1 MDARTPLISGDEQ
14 PAPQMARRVSR
25 STFANTNAKPKKVQ
39 KPSKAIGLSAIGDLL
54 LDTLLFLLLIIAVL
68 TAVAITGYAFV
79 RVLAPPLPF
88 QIPKLPSDVEGN
100 ILVGVLFFW
109 MEALVIVL
117 GLRFL
122 DRARVRMLA
131 RRQLFSIQDA
141 LAGCINGMDDARY
154 AYAVHLDENADENGH
169 YKELGGLNRD
179 LAQMRRDFV
188 REIYCDVE
196 LTEVAARLVGRVMRT
211 LDIFVQETYELVRS
225 AEALN
230 RATPPVGLEACL
242 IETFDRTETSE
253 LRSLERLIDEIRR
266 DL

>member
-1 MDARTPLISGDEQ
+1 MDARTPLILGDEQ
-14 PAPQMARRVSR
+14 PTPTVTRRVSR

-39 KPSKAIGLSAIGDLL
+39 KPSKALGLSVIGDLL
-54 LDTLLFLLLIIAVL
+54 LGTPLLLLLVAAIL
-68 TAVAITGYAFV
+68 TAMAITGYALV
-79 RVLAPPLPF
+79 RVFAPPLPF
-88 QIPKLPSDVEGN
+88 QLPLLPPDVEGN
-100 ILVGVLFFW
+100 ILVAVLFFW

-117 GLRFL
+117 GLRLL
-122 DRARVRMLA
+122 DRARLRMLA

-154 AYAVHLDENADENGH
+154 AYAVHLDENADENGR

-179 LAQMRRDFV
+179 LARMRRTFV
-188 REIYCDVE
+188 REIFCDTE

-211 LDIFVQETYELVRS
+211 LDIFVQETYELVRR

-230 RATPPVGLEACL
+230 SSAPPVGLEACL

-253 LRSLERLIDEIRR
+253 LRALERLIDEIRR